1 MKTFT
6 VYDATGAILYLFN
19 GSQEILELNLLDGQA
34 FIEGEYLSTDYKVV
48 GGVAIAKTDDE
59 KLPSLD
65 SALLE
70 LRDKRNIEL
79 SLSDWTQSPDSPL
92 SEAQQQS
99 WRDYRQALRDL
110 PENTTDPLNPT
121 WPSKPS

>member
-1 MKTFT
+1 MDFT
-6 VYDATGAILYLFN
+6 IYDSNGHYIGAFTSSN
-19 GSQEILELNLLDGQA
+19 GQVDPAMIPDGGTVIEGLHDVMTMLVDGQVVA
-34 FIEGEYLSTDYKVV
+34 LSGAKLDEYNAELLQMLRVDRN
-48 GGVAIAKTDDE
+48 
-59 KLPSLD
+59 KLL
-65 SALLE
+65 AA
-70 LRDKRNIEL
+70 
-79 SLSDWTQSPDSPL
+79 SDWTQSPDSPL